1 MSSTKDT
8 YSIIPADKPS
18 AIAKKRLLNDF
29 VKRAKPLPIPVLNP
43 ANVAKA
49 TLDIYYLIP

>member
-1 MSSTKDT
+1 M
-8 YSIIPADKPS
+8 IPADKPS

-29 VKRAKPLPIPVLNP
+29 VNSAKPLPIPVLSP

-49 TLDIYYLIP
+49 NPRYILFNSIVL